1 MERYLVKNCPA
12 RDCDGVCFR
21 SEDPGIDLCEDV
33 PKCLIKELIR
43 NLELEKTGLANYVL
57 RRLNPKK
64 VRNDDK

>member
-43 NLELEKTGLANYVL
+43 KSELEKSDLADYAL
-57 RRLNPKK
+57 KKLNPKK
-64 VRNDDK
+64 VGNDDK

>member
-33 PKCLIKELIR
+33 PKCLIKEMIKQFRL
-43 NLELEKTGLANYVL
+43 KQSDLADYAL
-57 RRLNPKK
+57 KKLNPKK
-64 VRNDDK
+64 VGNDDK